1 MKLVKARIKNFRGIS
16 GEVEI
21 SFDSYNVIVGQND
34 AGKSTVLK
42 ALNAF
47 INDKDIDKD
56 SANVNTDNGVVE
68 IELYFDPQNAPII
81 IDEQIE
87 TTFEAEG
94 LTTFEGYVVLKKVW
108 NTSSSRI
115 ASEFSFL
122 RKKYGTDDFLLLTE
136 AQLMAL
142 CKRKG
147 IDTSKGNGV
156 EFNNVE
162 KRGKLRE
169 LLQMD
174 EAAFTYEFEKPPA
187 SGASRAKNIADV
199 MKGMM
204 PRFEY
209 FKADSSLEETDTS
222 IQNYFKKIALQEI
235 EQCETELIQSRVAEK
250 LSAVMKSISGKINQ
264 VVTQTESVEPEIKFD
279 WTKLVQTAFR
289 SKADESD
296 IPLKNRG
303 DGFRR
308 ITMMA
313 YFEHLA
319 DEGSKGDAENVIYG
333 FEEPETFL
341 HPSAQEQLFLRLKM
355 VSEDSAQVLVT
366 THSPVIVAHSDKDKL
381 IHVTK
386 QSGGAVYE
394 QNLEDCSGIIKDLGI
409 SPNRMLLDHLDSAKL
424 LLLVEGPD
432 DIVAFEHLAACYKR
446 AGLINADFV
455 DMGIVLIPIGGCDSI
470 QHWINYDVVK
480 SLNKPFFII
489 LDSDKDSEFAV
500 SKNLTFLVASEM
512 IDGKDFHILRKR
524 AIENYIDLGYFARRF
539 PSFDVSFGPF
549 DQVKDYSKKHTECI
563 KLGGG
568 KIANKH
574 FCNQNINELRVAM
587 HFGGSD
593 EFIHIV
599 DCLNKQLDDA
609 RKAKVHDIWEGFVL
623 EDSIDDVENA

>member
-1 MKLVKARIKNFRGIS
+1 MKIVKARIKNFRGIKDEI
-16 GEVEI
+16 EVK
-21 SFDSYNVIVGQND
+21 FDSYCVIVGQND

-56 SANVNTDNGVVE
+56 SANVSTDNGAVE
-68 IELYFDPQNAPII
+68 IELYFDPQNASII
-81 IDEQIE
+81 IDEQVE

-94 LTTFEGYVVLKKVW
+94 LTTSEGYVVLKKVW
-108 NTSSSRI
+108 NTSLSRI

-122 RKKYGTDDFLLLTE
+122 RKKYGVDDFLLLTE
-136 AQLMAL
+136 VQLMAL
-142 CKRKG
+142 CKKKG
-147 IDTSKGNGV
+147 IDTSKGNGA

-187 SGASRAKNIADV
+187 TGTSRAKNIADI
-199 MKGMM
+199 MKNMM

-235 EQCETELIQSRVAEK
+235 EQCETELIQNRVAEK

-289 SKADESD
+289 SKADEGD

-319 DEGSKGDAENVIYG
+319 DEGGKGEAENVIYG

-355 VSEDSAQVLVT
+355 VSEGNAQVLVT
-366 THSPVIVAHSDKDKL
+366 THSPVIVAHADKDKL
-381 IHVTK
+381 VHVTK
-386 QSGGAVYE
+386 QNGEVVYE
-394 QNLEDCSGIIKDLGI
+394 QNIEDCSRIIKDLGI

-432 DIVAFEHLAACYKR
+432 DIIAFDHLATCYKK

-455 DMGIVLIPIGGCDSI
+455 DMGIVLVPIGGCDSI
-470 QHWINYDVVK
+470 QHWINFKVVK
-480 SLNKPFFII
+480 ALNKPFFII
-489 LDSDKDSEFAV
+489 LDSDKDSEVAA
-500 SKNLTFLVASEM
+500 SKNLTFLVANGM
-512 IDGKDFHILRKR
+512 LDGKDFYILRKR
-524 AIENYIDLGYFARRF
+524 ALENYIDLGYFARRF
-539 PSFDVSFGPF
+539 PAFNVNFGPF
-549 DQVKDYSKKHTECI
+549 DQVKEYSKNHAECI
-563 KLGGG
+563 KLGGK
-568 KIANKH
+568 KIASNH

-593 EFIHIV
+593 EFTHIV
-599 DCLNKQLDDA
+599 DCLNKQLDNPCE
-609 RKAKVHDIWEGFVL
+609 VNDIWEGFVF
-623 EDSIDDVENA
+623 EDFMGDMEGA

>member
-1 MKLVKARIKNFRGIS
+1 MKIVKARIKNFRGIKDEI
-16 GEVEI
+16 EVK
-21 SFDSYNVIVGQND
+21 FDSYCVIVGQND

-56 SANVNTDNGVVE
+56 SANVSTDNGVVE
-68 IELYFDPQNAPII
+68 IELYFDPQNASVI
-81 IDEQIE
+81 IDEQVE

-94 LTTFEGYVVLKKVW
+94 LTTAEGYVVLKKVW
-108 NTSSSRI
+108 NTSLSRI

-122 RKKYGTDDFLLLTE
+122 RKKYGADDFLLLTE
-136 AQLMAL
+136 VQLMAL
-142 CKRKG
+142 CKKKG
-147 IDTSKGNGV
+147 IDTSKGNGA

-187 SGASRAKNIADV
+187 SGTSRAKNIADI
-199 MKGMM
+199 MKNMM

-235 EQCETELIQSRVAEK
+235 EHCETELIQNRVAEK
-250 LSAVMKSISGKINQ
+250 LSEVMKSISGKINQ
-264 VVTQTESVEPEIKFD
+264 VVTQTKSVEPEIKFD

-289 SKADESD
+289 SKADEGD

-319 DEGSKGDAENVIYG
+319 DEGGKGDAENVIYG

-355 VSEDSAQVLVT
+355 VSEGNAQVLVT

-386 QSGGAVYE
+386 QNGEVVYE
-394 QNLEDCSGIIKDLGI
+394 QDITDYSAIVRDLGI
-409 SPNRMLLDHLDSAKL
+409 SPNRMLLAHIDSAQL

-432 DIVAFEHLAACYKR
+432 DITAFEHLASSYKSN
-446 AGLINADFV
+446 GLIEEDFV
-455 DMGIVLIPIGGCDSI
+455 DMGVVIVPVGGCDSI
-470 QHWINYDVVK
+470 QHWINFNVIRG
-480 SLNKPFFII
+480 LRKPFFII
-489 LDSDKDSEFAV
+489 LDSDKDAELAV
-500 SKNLTFLVASEM
+500 SKNLTTLVANGLLEH
-512 IDGKDFHILRKR
+512 DFHILRKR
-524 AIENYIDLGYFARRF
+524 ALENYIDLSYFIRRF
-539 PSFDVSFGPF
+539 PDFEVSFGPF
-549 DQVKDYSKKHTECI
+549 DHVKTYSKTHSQAR

-568 KIANKH
+568 KIADYH
-574 FCNQNINELRVAM
+574 FCNQNIDELRAGM
-587 HFGGSD
+587 GYGGSD
-593 EFIHIV
+593 EFLDIV
-599 DCLNKQLDDA
+599 TALR
-609 RKAKVHDIWEGFVL
+609 RKLSGALEAPGASFTLTALPPNAADTEVEG
-623 EDSIDDVENA
+623 A